1 MDTIAHNAGFGEGV
15 RLMQR
20 GMVNAWPSALPR
32 KRNYI
37 ASGFND
43 LYFFSFDMNI
53 VLDSVR

>member
-15 RLMQR
+15 RRMQG
-20 GMVNAWPSALPR
+20 GMVNAWLQALPR

-43 LYFFSFDMNI
+43 LYFFSFDMKI
-53 VLDSVR
+53 TLVSVR